1 MHPPR
6 AVTLKLE
13 RWSFKYLAVVQF
25 SASATRQPQ
34 RSQLRLCTGG
44 WLKMVLIW
52 NNFPV
57 VFINCFKVVAM
68 LHQTLNISAEI
79 SQKIEYV
86 MYVML
91 CYYIFLIL

>member
-34 RSQLRLCTGG
+34 RSQLRTGG
-44 WLKMVLIW
+44 WQKMVLIW

-57 VFINCFKVVAM
+57 VFINCFKVEAM
-68 LHQTLNISAEI
+68 LNQTLNISTEI
-79 SQKIEYV
+79 SQKIEYW
-86 MYVML
+86 
-91 CYYIFLIL
+91 YIKNFQV

>member
-25 SASATRQPQ
+25 SATRQPQ
-34 RSQLRLCTGG
+34 RSRLRTGG
-44 WLKMVLIW
+44 WQKMVLIW

-68 LHQTLNISAEI
+68 LNQMINISTGI
-79 SQKIEYV
+79 SQKI
-86 MYVML
+86 
-91 CYYIFLIL
+91 

>member
-6 AVTLKLE
+6 AVTLELE

-34 RSQLRLCTGG
+34 RSQLCTGG
-44 WLKMVLIW
+44 WQKMVLIW

-57 VFINCFKVVAM
+57 VFINCLEAI
-68 LHQTLNISAEI
+68 LNQTLNNSTEI
-79 SQKIEYV
+79 SQKIESWYTKAAV
-86 MYVML
+86 
-91 CYYIFLIL
+91 CYANIFS